1 MSRTTLIA
9 ILAGLAAL
17 ALAIWGVAV
26 FWAETGVT
34 MTMHGWIAYALG
46 GLGSLALSIGLFW
59 LLFHSARE
67 GHDDLDRP
75 EELDG

>member
-1 MSRTTLIA
+1 MSKTTLIA
-9 ILAGLAAL
+9 ILAGIAAL
-17 ALAIWGVAV
+17 LLTGWGVTLL
-26 FWAETGVT
+26 WAELGVT

-46 GLGSLALSIGLFW
+46 GIGSLALSGVLFW
-59 LLFHSARE
+59 LLFHSARK

>member
-1 MSRTTLIA
+1 MSKTTLIA
-9 ILAGLAAL
+9 ILAGIGAL
-17 ALAIWGVAV
+17 LLTGWGVTLL
-26 FWAETGVT
+26 WAELGVT

-46 GLGSLALSIGLFW
+46 GIGSLALSGVLFW
-59 LLFHSARE
+59 LLFHSARA

>member
-9 ILAGLAAL
+9 IFAGVTALLLAG
-17 ALAIWGVAV
+17 WGVALL
-26 FWAETGVT
+26 WIETGVT

-46 GLGSLALSIGLFW
+46 GIASLALSIGLFW